1 MFWLYL
7 CFFALV
13 IAAVAFMVCGI
24 RTESFLDMFCF
35 IVCLF
40 IAFYISMEGGL
51 FHVSF

>member
-24 RTESFLDMFCF
+24 RTESFLDMTCF

-40 IAFYISMEGGL
+40 IALYISLKGGL
-51 FHVSF
+51 FHVPF

>member
-1 MFWLYL
+1 MFWLYI

-24 RTESFLDMFCF
+24 RTESFLDMICF

-40 IAFYISMEGGL
+40 IALYISLEGGL
-51 FHVSF
+51 FHVYF